1 MGWVWKE
8 ETLRARDLEREPSIP
23 GSILPAHLWV
33 AVLHN
38 CPRPCTLLTALS
50 LGFNGSPFRE

>member
-8 ETLRARDLEREPSIP
+8 ETLREREREPRTP
-23 GSILPAHLWV
+23 GSILPEHLWV
-33 AVLHN
+33 AVLHD
-38 CPRPCTLLTALS
+38 CPRPCTMLTALS